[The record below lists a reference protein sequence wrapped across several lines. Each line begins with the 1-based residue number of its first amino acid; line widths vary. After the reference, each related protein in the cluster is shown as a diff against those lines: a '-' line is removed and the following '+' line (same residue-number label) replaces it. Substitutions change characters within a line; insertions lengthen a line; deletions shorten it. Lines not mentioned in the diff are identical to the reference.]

1 MKKQRK
7 LSLKKI
13 NIAPINYLQ
22 IIRGGSDETIAQN
35 EGCLS
40 EETGINTSCEPS
52 AVKTNCS
59 PLDSDSCPPTVTTRG
74 NGSI

>member
-22 IIRGGSDETIAQN
+22 IIRGGSDETIAPN

-40 EETGINTSCEPS
+40 EETDVNTSCEAS
-52 AVKTNCS
+52 DGRTNCS
-59 PLDSDSCPPTVTTRG
+59 PSDDTSVPTITTRG